1 MTIYR
6 PSKGVKQKNGKV
18 WDPTKKSKNSATYGR
33 DNIKEHKEPEL
44 VRAHREEWRKEGK
57 DGLHS

>member
-1 MTIYR
+1 MAIYK

-18 WDPTKKSKNSATYGR
+18 WDPTLKSKNSATYAR
-33 DNIKEHKEPEL
+33 ANEVETKEPEL
-44 VRAHREEWRKEGK
+44 ARAHREEWRKEGK